1 MSIKLAGNGLFES
14 SRMILPEHKE
24 AWLTHVKE
32 QKRRVKPEL
41 DEQEIQRISEILA
54 ESYSSNCTVDLVL
67 FSPFD
72 DETVSGVVV
81 GLNTSRREVKLMLD
95 EEYRWIKLI
104 EIISAST

>member
-1 MSIKLAGNGLFES
+1 MSIKLSENGLFES

-24 AWLTHVKE
+24 AWLTHMKE

-41 DEQEIQRISEILA
+41 DEQEIQRISEVLG
-54 ESYSSNCTVDLVL
+54 ESYSNNSTVDLVI
-67 FSPFD
+67 FNPFND
-72 DETVSGVVV
+72 DTVSGVVV

-104 EIISAST
+104 EIISASV